1 MTSAPGSRIET
12 AGYLTLTACLG
23 IVLFTIFGANLLVIP
38 GLLWLVIAIREGRR
52 PDVPPFFVPLMVL
65 AAWTLVSCAFSL
77 DPLESFTRSRQLLLY
92 CIVPM
97 SVRLLRGERATTAL
111 NVIIALGAAGALVG
125 IVEYA
130 ALGFD
135 DINHRPRGTL
145 GHYMTYSG
153 LLMLVVCAAAA
164 RLIYYRKEWI
174 WPAIAVP
181 ALLVALIV
189 TESRNAWLGA
199 AVGISALLAM
209 RNARLVLA
217 VPVAALLLVLASPAI
232 VQHRLHSIVD
242 LHDATNRDR
251 IAMLRSGIRM
261 VEDHPLFG
269 VGLNLV
275 PRVYPQYR
283 TADAVD
289 PAGAVGTQTR
299 AHLHNVPV
307 QIAAERGLPALGI
320 WLWFVAIAARD
331 LFRQLWRGP
340 AKAVA
345 GAGAAALVAMLVAGL
360 FEYNFGDSEF
370 LMLFLGLITLPY
382 AATFADRPA
391 EVPAPIDAPGNPRP
405 VVLTGT
411 AR

>member
-1 MTSAPGSRIET
+1 MTSARSSGIET

-38 GLLWLVIAIREGRR
+38 GVLWLVIAIREGRR
-52 PDVPPFFVPLMVL
+52 PDVPSFFVPLMVL

-77 DPLESFTRSRQLLLY
+77 DPLESFKRSRQLLLY
-92 CIVPM
+92 AVVPM
-97 SVRLLRGERATTAL
+97 SVRLLRGDRATTAL

-164 RLIYYRKEWI
+164 QLVYYKKEWI

-209 RNARLVLA
+209 RNAKLILA
-217 VPVAALLLVLASPAI
+217 VPVAALLLVFASPAI
-232 VQHRLHSIVD
+232 VQQRLHSIVD
-242 LHDATNRDR
+242 PHDATNRDR
-251 IAMLRSGIRM
+251 IAMLKSGIRM
-261 VEDHPLFG
+261 IEDHPVFG
-269 VGLNLV
+269 VGLNIV

-382 AATFADRPA
+382 AATFADRRA
-391 EVPAPIDAPGNPRP
+391 EVPAPIDAPANPRP